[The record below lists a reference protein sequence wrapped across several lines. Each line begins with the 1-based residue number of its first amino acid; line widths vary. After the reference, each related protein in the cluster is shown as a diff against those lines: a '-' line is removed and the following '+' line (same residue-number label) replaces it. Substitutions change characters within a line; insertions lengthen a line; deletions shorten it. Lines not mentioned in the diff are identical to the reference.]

1 MPASAEGDWAPGPD
15 RPLLADGEVHVW
27 RADLESVAEEVCSTL
42 SDDELARGARFVR
55 EDDGQRWRRSRAVL
69 RSLLG
74 RYLDVEAGSL
84 CFGAGV
90 NGKPELIEPAGTQL
104 SFNLSHS
111 GRTALYAFASSGAVG
126 VDVEGPRR
134 AFDVLAIASREL
146 GSEEAQRLSEL
157 APSEREHEF
166 LRSWVRHEARL
177 KCLGI
182 GLGAAEGREKP
193 SGLWSAEL
201 RLGADEVAA
210 IAAIEP
216 PAELRCWRWPE
227 RNGGRAGGPRAR
239 GSSR

>member
-1 MPASAEGDWAPGPD
+1 MPASAEGDWAPGPE

-55 EDDGQRWRRSRAVL
+55 EDDGRRWRRSRAVL

-74 RYLDVEAGSL
+74 RYLDLEAGSL
-84 CFGAGV
+84 CFGEGAH
-90 NGKPELIEPAGTQL
+90 GKLELIDPADTRL

-111 GRTALYAFASSGAVG
+111 GRTALYAFATSNAVG
-126 VDVEGPRR
+126 VDIEGPRR
-134 AFDVLAIASREL
+134 AFDALAIAAREL
-146 GSEEAQRLSEL
+146 DSDEAQRLRAL
-157 APSEREHEF
+157 APSEREREF

-182 GLGAAEGREKP
+182 GLGAADGREER

-201 RLGADEVAA
+201 PVGGDEVAA
-210 IAAIEP
+210 VAAIEP

-227 RNGGRAGGPRAR
+227 RAGGRAAGRA
-239 GSSR
+239 SS